1 MYSQYIQPEVRSDVP
16 AIYSIHTC
24 TVTQTSV
31 NGLHVGP
38 VLPSGYSRA
47 TLRAETNRMLASYEL
62 TDSYVQIGLH
72 SLQPCTFCVMI
83 PY

>member
-1 MYSQYIQPEVRSDVP
+1 M
-16 AIYSIHTC
+16 
-24 TVTQTSV
+24 TQTSV

-38 VLPSGYSRA
+38 VLPCGYSRA

-72 SLQPCTFCVMI
+72 SLQPYTFCVMI